1 MKKIFLCI
9 GLAISGL
16 LVQAQT
22 ANPKIQ
28 FNGVARGDMSHNW
41 LSSDDTTN
49 VDQSL
54 GGAALIDLHLDIRP
68 SDAVR
73 ISSTLRVKNAI
84 GGFWGQGASLELR
97 EISIKGVAAK
107 RIKYRFGDIDSK
119 MTPYTLWN
127 YYGECDNNEA
137 EVFRFIREI
146 RHQENFNYGH
156 YWRNQGGDLSWR
168 LGFDEGLES
177 IDFNTFA
184 MRNRS
189 LDDGKTPDRLQAG
202 GSMRL
207 RRNSINVSHIGFNYI
222 NLFDLPKTVSKTYY
236 EKYSNGVGTCDF
248 GFFLGRIRAFGELG
262 FSTIDYV
269 DTADTKTINTKGN
282 FFEVGLEYGL
292 VGAHPYLHELPQLS
306 ARVSFRRVNQN
317 FFSAG
322 AQSKRI
328 NYTSD
333 VNVLPVVG
341 TNSYN
346 RTIALLDLLT
356 DDAIYNQAISYGLMD
371 YEMIFNNV
379 TPYGKATPNRQGFDV
394 ALTYNAIDS
403 TFETDVEIQL
413 LQDVAGQ
420 GSEKKKNYLLAQ
432 WKGNVYFDKIFGW
445 NKSVSVT
452 AGYQFASASR
462 DEDRVY
468 KMSKELVKPVD
479 LHSHTIDL
487 GASVEVI
494 NRVDLLAGTKILL
507 YKGTD
512 YKAILNGF
520 NETVKYQCET
530 YDGSQMLTAAGVR
543 YRFNDNISLTLQY
556 DRFNLKDKNDD
567 GNSYK
572 INQAFLLFNIL
583 F

>member
-9 GLAISGL
+9 GLVIAGL

-107 RIKYRFGDIDSK
+107 RIKYRFGDIDSR

-127 YYGECDNNEA
+127 NSGECANNEA
-137 EVFRFIREI
+137 DVFRFIREI
-146 RHQENFNYGH
+146 RHQENFNYRN
-156 YWRNQGGDLSWR
+156 YWRNQGADLAWR
-168 LGFDEGLES
+168 LGFDKGMES
-177 IDFNTFA
+177 IDFTTFA

-189 LDDGKTPDRLQAG
+189 LDDGKTPDRMQAG
-202 GSMRL
+202 GNMQFNITNHSY
-207 RRNSINVSHIGFNYI
+207 IGLNYI

-236 EKYSNGVGTCDF
+236 EKYSNGVGTSNFDF
-248 GFFLGRIRAFGELG
+248 LLGHFTAFGEFG
-262 FSTIDYV
+262 FSTINYV
-269 DTADTKTINTKGN
+269 DTSDTKTVNTKGN
-282 FFEVGLEYGL
+282 FFELGLL
-292 VGAHPYLHELPQLS
+292 RLIRQSFIVQA
-306 ARVSFRRVNQN
+306 SFRRVNPN

-346 RTIALLDLLT
+346 RTISLLDLIT

-394 ALTYNAIDS
+394 HLIYVGDS
-403 TFETDVEIQL
+403 TFTTEIEVQA

-432 WKGNVYFDKIFGW
+432 WSGDVYFDKIFGW
-445 NKSVSVT
+445 SKSVSLT

-468 KMSKELVKPVD
+468 KMSKDLVKPVD

-487 GASVEVI
+487 GTSVEI
-494 NRVDLLAGTKILL
+494 LNRVDVLLGTKILL

-520 NETVKYQCET
+520 NETVKYKCET
-530 YDGSQMLTAAGVR
+530 YDGSQMLTAAGLR
-543 YRFNDNISLTLQY
+543 YRFNDNISLTMQY
-556 DRFNLKDKNDD
+556 DRFTLKDKIDD

>member
-28 FNGVARGDMSHNW
+28 FNGMARGDMSHNW

-168 LGFDEGLES
+168 LGFDKGIES

-202 GSMRL
+202 GTMKFHVT
-207 RRNSINVSHIGFNYI
+207 NSSQIGFNYI

-236 EKYSNGVGTCDF
+236 EKYTNGVGTTDF
-248 GFFLGRIRAFGELG
+248 GFFIGRIHAFGELG
-262 FSTIDYV
+262 FSTINYV
-269 DTADTKTINTKGN
+269 DTSDTKTIDTKGN
-282 FFEVGLEYGL
+282 FFEVGL
-292 VGAHPYLHELPQLS
+292 GADLMESQLNVQ
-306 ARVSFRRVNQN
+306 ASFRRVNQN

-322 AQSKRI
+322 AQSKRM

-394 ALTYNAIDS
+394 ALTYNAVDS
-403 TFETDVEIQL
+403 TFDTDVEIQL

-487 GASVEVI
+487 GASVEVL
-494 NRVDLLAGTKILL
+494 NRVDVLVGTKMLF

-530 YDGSQMLTAAGVR
+530 YDGSQMLTAAGLR

-556 DRFNLKDKNDD
+556 DRFNLKDKNDE

>member
-28 FNGVARGDMSHNW
+28 FNGMARGDMSHNW

-107 RIKYRFGDIDSK
+107 RIKYRFGDIDSR

-168 LGFDEGLES
+168 LGFDKGIES
-177 IDFNTFA
+177 IVFNTFA

-202 GSMRL
+202 GTMTFHVT
-207 RRNSINVSHIGFNYI
+207 NSSQIGFNYI

-236 EKYSNGVGTCDF
+236 EKYTNGVGTTDF
-248 GFFLGRIRAFGELG
+248 GFFIGRIHAFGELG
-262 FSTIDYV
+262 FSTINYV

-292 VGAHPYLHELPQLS
+292 VGAHPYLLYGLPQLS

-394 ALTYNAIDS
+394 ALTYNAVDS
-403 TFETDVEIQL
+403 TFDTDVEIQL

-487 GASVEVI
+487 GASVEVL
-494 NRVDLLAGTKILL
+494 NRVDVLVGTKMLF

-530 YDGSQMLTAAGVR
+530 YDGSQMLTAAGLR

-556 DRFNLKDKNDD
+556 DRFNLKDKNDE

>member
-1 MKKIFLCI
+1 MKKILFCI
-9 GLAISGL
+9 GLVISGL

-107 RIKYRFGDIDSK
+107 RIKYRFGDIDSR

-127 YYGECDNNEA
+127 NDGECANNEA
-137 EVFRFIREI
+137 DVFKFIREI
-146 RHQENFNYGH
+146 RHQENFNYRS
-156 YWRNQGGDLSWR
+156 YWRNQGADLAWR
-168 LGFDEGLES
+168 LGFDKGMES
-177 IDFNTFA
+177 IDFTTFA

-189 LDDGKTPDRLQAG
+189 LDDGKTPDRMQAG
-202 GSMRL
+202 GNMQFNITNHSY
-207 RRNSINVSHIGFNYI
+207 IGLNYI

-236 EKYSNGVGTCDF
+236 EKYSNGVGTSNF
-248 GFFLGRIRAFGELG
+248 NFLLGHTTAFGEFG
-262 FSTIDYV
+262 FSTINYV
-269 DTADTKTINTKGN
+269 DTSDTKTVNTKGN
-282 FFEVGLEYGL
+282 FFELGLL
-292 VGAHPYLHELPQLS
+292 RLIRQSFIVQA
-306 ARVSFRRVNQN
+306 SFRRVNPN

-346 RTIALLDLLT
+346 RTISLLDLIT

-394 ALTYNAIDS
+394 HLIYVGDS
-403 TFETDVEIQL
+403 TFTTEIEVQA

-432 WKGNVYFDKIFGW
+432 WSGDVYFDKIFGW
-445 NKSVSVT
+445 SKSVSLT

-468 KMSKELVKPVD
+468 KMSKDLVKPVD

-487 GASVEVI
+487 GTNVEI
-494 NRVDLLAGTKILL
+494 LNRVDVLLGTKILL

-520 NETVKYQCET
+520 NETVKYKCET
-530 YDGSQMLTAAGVR
+530 YDGSQMLTAAGLR
-543 YRFNDNISLTLQY
+543 YRFNDNISLTMQY
-556 DRFNLKDKNDD
+556 DRFTLKDKIDD

>member
-28 FNGVARGDMSHNW
+28 FNGMARGDMSHNW

-168 LGFDEGLES
+168 LGFDKGIES

-202 GSMRL
+202 GTMKFHVT
-207 RRNSINVSHIGFNYI
+207 NSSQIGFNYI

-236 EKYSNGVGTCDF
+236 EKYSNGVGTTDF
-248 GFFLGRIRAFGELG
+248 GFFIGRIHAFGELG
-262 FSTIDYV
+262 FSTINYV
-269 DTADTKTINTKGN
+269 DTADTKTVNTKGN

-292 VGAHPYLHELPQLS
+292 VGAHPYLHDALPPLS

-445 NKSVSVT
+445 NKSVNVT

-487 GASVEVI
+487 GASVEVL
-494 NRVDLLAGTKILL
+494 NRVDVLVGTKMLF

-530 YDGSQMLTAAGVR
+530 YDGSQMLAAAGVR

>member
-1 MKKIFLCI
+1 MKRFLLII
-9 GLAISGL
+9 GLAFLGITS
-16 LVQAQT
+16 QAQT

-54 GGAALIDLHLDIRP
+54 GGAALVDLHLDIRP

-84 GGFWGQGASLELR
+84 GGFWGQGATLELR

-107 RIKYRFGDIDSK
+107 RLKYRFGDIDSR

-127 YYGECDNNEA
+127 NSGECANNEA
-137 EVFRFIREI
+137 DVFRFIREI
-146 RHQENFNYGH
+146 RLQENFNYH
-156 YWRNQGGDLSWR
+156 NYWRNQGADLAWR
-168 LGFDEGLES
+168 LGFDKGIES
-177 IDFNTFA
+177 IDFTTFA

-189 LDDGKTPDRLQAG
+189 LDDGKTPDRMQAG
-202 GSMRL
+202 GNMQFNITNHSY
-207 RRNSINVSHIGFNYI
+207 IGLNYI

-236 EKYSNGVGTCDF
+236 EKYSNGVGTSNF
-248 GFFLGRIRAFGELG
+248 NFLLGHTTAFGEFG
-262 FSTIDYV
+262 FSTINYV
-269 DTADTKTINTKGN
+269 DTSDTKTVNTKGN
-282 FFEVGLEYGL
+282 FFELGLL
-292 VGAHPYLHELPQLS
+292 RLIRQSFIVQA
-306 ARVSFRRVNQN
+306 SFRRVNPN

-346 RTIALLDLLT
+346 RTISLLDLIT

-394 ALTYNAIDS
+394 HLIYVGDS
-403 TFETDVEIQL
+403 TFTTEIEVQA

-432 WKGNVYFDKIFGW
+432 WSGDVYFDKIFGW
-445 NKSVSVT
+445 SKSVSLT

-468 KMSKELVKPVD
+468 KMSKQLVEEVD
-479 LHSHTIDL
+479 LHSHTVDL
-487 GASVEVI
+487 GVNVEVL
-494 NRVDLLAGTKILL
+494 NRVDFLLGTKMLF
-507 YKGTD
+507 YKGSD
-512 YKAILNGF
+512 FKATLNEF
-520 NETVKYQCET
+520 NETVKYTCET
-530 YDGSQMLTAAGVR
+530 YDGSQMLYAAGLR
-543 YRFNDNISLTLQY
+543 YRFSDNISLTLQY
-556 DRFNLKDKNDD
+556 DRFNYKDKLDE

-572 INQAFLLFNIL
+572 INQAFLLFNVL

>member
-28 FNGVARGDMSHNW
+28 FNGMARGDMSHNW

-119 MTPYTLWN
+119 MTPYTLSN

-168 LGFDEGLES
+168 LGFDKGIES

-202 GSMRL
+202 GTMKFHIT
-207 RRNSINVSHIGFNYI
+207 NSSQIGFNYI

-236 EKYSNGVGTCDF
+236 EKYTNGVGTTDF
-248 GFFLGRIRAFGELG
+248 GFFIGRIHAFGELG
-262 FSTIDYV
+262 FSTINYV
-269 DTADTKTINTKGN
+269 DTADTKTVNTKGN

-292 VGAHPYLHELPQLS
+292 VGTHPYLHHELPQLS

-394 ALTYNAIDS
+394 ALTYNAVDS
-403 TFETDVEIQL
+403 TFDTDVEIQL

-487 GASVEVI
+487 GASVEVL
-494 NRVDLLAGTKILL
+494 NRVDVLVGTKMLF

-530 YDGSQMLTAAGVR
+530 YDGSQMLTAAGLR

>member
-168 LGFDEGLES
+168 LGFDKGIES

-202 GSMRL
+202 GTMKFHIT
-207 RRNSINVSHIGFNYI
+207 NSSQIGFNYI

-236 EKYSNGVGTCDF
+236 EKYSNGVGTTDF
-248 GFFLGRIRAFGELG
+248 GFFIGRIHAFGELG
-262 FSTIDYV
+262 FSTINYV
-269 DTADTKTINTKGN
+269 DTADTKTVNTKGN

-292 VGAHPYLHELPQLS
+292 VGAHPYLHDALPPLS

-394 ALTYNAIDS
+394 ALTYNAVDS
-403 TFETDVEIQL
+403 TFDTDVKIQL

-487 GASVEVI
+487 GASVEVL
-494 NRVDLLAGTKILL
+494 NRVDVLVGTKMLF

-530 YDGSQMLTAAGVR
+530 YDGSQMLTAAGLR

>member
-28 FNGVARGDMSHNW
+28 FNGMARGDMSHNW

-107 RIKYRFGDIDSK
+107 RIKYRFGDIDSR

-127 YYGECDNNEA
+127 YYGECANNEA

-168 LGFDEGLES
+168 LGFDKGIES
-177 IDFNTFA
+177 IDFTTFA

-202 GSMRL
+202 GTMKFHIT
-207 RRNSINVSHIGFNYI
+207 NSSQIGFNYI

-236 EKYSNGVGTCDF
+236 EKYTNGVGTTDF
-248 GFFLGRIRAFGELG
+248 GFFIGRIHAFGELG
-262 FSTIDYV
+262 FSTINYV
-269 DTADTKTINTKGN
+269 DTADTKTVNTKGN

-292 VGAHPYLHELPQLS
+292 VGAHPYLHDALPPLS

-487 GASVEVI
+487 GASVEVL
-494 NRVDLLAGTKILL
+494 NRVDVLVGTKMLF

-530 YDGSQMLTAAGVR
+530 YDGSQMLTAAGLR
-543 YRFNDNISLTLQY
+543 YRFNENISLTLQY

>member
-28 FNGVARGDMSHNW
+28 FNGMARGDMSHNW

-84 GGFWGQGASLELR
+84 GGFWGQGATLELR

-107 RIKYRFGDIDSK
+107 RIKYRFGVIDSR

-127 YYGECDNNEA
+127 YDGECANNEA
-137 EVFRFIREI
+137 DVFRFIREI
-146 RHQENFNYGH
+146 RHQENFNYGS

-168 LGFDEGLES
+168 LGFDKGVES
-177 IDFNTFA
+177 IDFTTFA

-202 GSMRL
+202 GKML
-207 RRNSINVSHIGFNYI
+207 FHFTDNAQIGFNYI

-236 EKYSNGVGTCDF
+236 EKYSNGVGTSDF
-248 GFFLGRIRAFGELG
+248 SFVFGKIRAFGELG
-262 FSTIDYV
+262 FSTINYV
-269 DTADTKTINTKGN
+269 DTSDTKTIDTKGN
-282 FFEVGLEYGL
+282 FFEVGL
-292 VGAHPYLHELPQLS
+292 GADLMESQLNVQ
-306 ARVSFRRVNQN
+306 ASFRRVNQN

-394 ALTYNAIDS
+394 AVAYNAEDS
-403 TFETDVEIQL
+403 TFETSLEIQA

-432 WKGNVYFDKIFGW
+432 WNGNVHFDKIFDW

-487 GASVEVI
+487 GASVEVL
-494 NRVDLLAGTKILL
+494 NRVLDELPIEKRMMFLR
-507 YKGTD
+507 
-512 YKAILNGF
+512 
-520 NETVKYQCET
+520 
-530 YDGSQMLTAAGVR
+530 R
-543 YRFNDNISLTLQY
+543 YWYMSSI
-556 DRFNLKDKNDD
+556 KE
-567 GNSYK
+567 
-572 INQAFLLFNIL
+572 IA
-583 F
+583 

>member
-9 GLAISGL
+9 GLVIAGL

-107 RIKYRFGDIDSK
+107 RIKYRFGDIDSR

-127 YYGECDNNEA
+127 NDGECANNEA
-137 EVFRFIREI
+137 DVFKFIREI
-146 RHQENFNYGH
+146 RHQENFNYRS
-156 YWRNQGGDLSWR
+156 YWRNQGADLAWR
-168 LGFDEGLES
+168 LGFDKGMES
-177 IDFNTFA
+177 IDFTTFA

-189 LDDGKTPDRLQAG
+189 LDDGKTPDRMQAG
-202 GSMRL
+202 GNMQFNITNHSY
-207 RRNSINVSHIGFNYI
+207 IGLNYI

-236 EKYSNGVGTCDF
+236 EKYSNGVGTSNF
-248 GFFLGRIRAFGELG
+248 NFLLGHTTAFGEFG
-262 FSTIDYV
+262 FSTINYV
-269 DTADTKTINTKGN
+269 DTSDTKTVNTKGN
-282 FFEVGLEYGL
+282 FFELGLL
-292 VGAHPYLHELPQLS
+292 RLIRQSFIVQA
-306 ARVSFRRVNQN
+306 SFRRVNPN

-346 RTIALLDLLT
+346 RTISLLDLIT

-394 ALTYNAIDS
+394 HLIYVGDS
-403 TFETDVEIQL
+403 TFTTEIEVQA

-420 GSEKKKNYLLAQ
+420 GSEKKKNYLLVQ
-432 WKGNVYFDKIFGW
+432 WSGNVYFDKIFDW
-445 NKSVSVT
+445 SKSVSLT

-487 GASVEVI
+487 GTSVEI
-494 NRVDLLAGTKILL
+494 LNRVDVLLGTKILL

-520 NETVKYQCET
+520 NETVKYSCET
-530 YDGSQMLTAAGVR
+530 YDGSQMLTAAGLR
-543 YRFNDNISLTLQY
+543 YRFNDNISLTMQY
-556 DRFNLKDKNDD
+556 DRFNLKDKIDD

>member
-28 FNGVARGDMSHNW
+28 FNGMARGDMSHNW

-168 LGFDEGLES
+168 LGFDKGIES

-202 GSMRL
+202 GTMKFHVT
-207 RRNSINVSHIGFNYI
+207 NSSQIGFNYI

-236 EKYSNGVGTCDF
+236 EKYTNGVGTTDF
-248 GFFLGRIRAFGELG
+248 GFFIGRIHAFGELG
-262 FSTIDYV
+262 FSTINYV
-269 DTADTKTINTKGN
+269 DTADTKTVNTKGN

-292 VGAHPYLHELPQLS
+292 VGAHPYLLYGLPQLS

-394 ALTYNAIDS
+394 ALTYNAVDS
-403 TFETDVEIQL
+403 TFDTDVEIQL

-445 NKSVSVT
+445 NKSVNVT

-487 GASVEVI
+487 GASVEVL
-494 NRVDLLAGTKILL
+494 NRVDVLVGTKMLF

-530 YDGSQMLTAAGVR
+530 YDGSQMLTAAGLR

>member
-1 MKKIFLCI
+1 MKKFLLFI
-9 GLAISGL
+9 GLAVLGVTS
-16 LVQAQT
+16 QAQT

-107 RIKYRFGDIDSK
+107 RIKYRFGDIDSR

-127 YYGECDNNEA
+127 NSGECANNEA
-137 EVFRFIREI
+137 DVFRFIREI
-146 RHQENFNYGH
+146 RHQENFNYH
-156 YWRNQGGDLSWR
+156 NYWRNQGADLAWR
-168 LGFDEGLES
+168 LGFDKGIES
-177 IDFNTFA
+177 IDFTTFA

-189 LDDGKTPDRLQAG
+189 LDDGKTPDRMQAG
-202 GSMRL
+202 GNMQFNITNHSY
-207 RRNSINVSHIGFNYI
+207 IGLNYI

-236 EKYSNGVGTCDF
+236 EKYSNGVGTSNF
-248 GFFLGRIRAFGELG
+248 NFLLGHTTAFGEFG
-262 FSTIDYV
+262 FSTINYV
-269 DTADTKTINTKGN
+269 DTSDTKTVNTKGN
-282 FFEVGLEYGL
+282 FFELGLL
-292 VGAHPYLHELPQLS
+292 RLIRQSFIVQA
-306 ARVSFRRVNQN
+306 SFRRVNPN

-346 RTIALLDLLT
+346 RTISLLDLIT

-394 ALTYNAIDS
+394 HLIYVGDS
-403 TFETDVEIQL
+403 PFTTEIEVQA

-432 WKGNVYFDKIFGW
+432 WSGDVYFDKIFGW
-445 NKSVSVT
+445 SKSVSLT

-468 KMSKELVKPVD
+468 KMSKQLVEEVD
-479 LHSHTIDL
+479 LHSHTVDL
-487 GASVEVI
+487 GVNVEVL
-494 NRVDLLAGTKILL
+494 NRVDFLLGTKMLF
-507 YKGTD
+507 YKGSD
-512 YKAILNGF
+512 FKATLNDF
-520 NETVKYQCET
+520 NETVKYTCES
-530 YDGSQMLTAAGVR
+530 YDGSQMLSAIGLR

-556 DRFNLKDKNDD
+556 DRFNYKDKLDE

-572 INQAFLLFNIL
+572 INQAFLLFNVL

>member
-1 MKKIFLCI
+1 MKRFLLII
-9 GLAISGL
+9 GLAFLGITS
-16 LVQAQT
+16 QAQT

-54 GGAALIDLHLDIRP
+54 GGAALVDLHLDIRP

-84 GGFWGQGASLELR
+84 GGFWGQGATLELR

-107 RIKYRFGDIDSK
+107 RLKYRFGDIDSR

-127 YYGECDNNEA
+127 YDGECTNNEA
-137 EVFRFIREI
+137 DVFRFIREI
-146 RHQENFNYGH
+146 RHQENFNYH
-156 YWRNQGGDLSWR
+156 NYWRNQGADLAWR
-168 LGFDEGLES
+168 LGFDKGIES
-177 IDFNTFA
+177 IDFTTFA

-189 LDDGKTPDRLQAG
+189 LDDGKTPDRMQAG
-202 GSMRL
+202 GNMQFNITNHSY
-207 RRNSINVSHIGFNYI
+207 IGLNYI

-236 EKYSNGVGTCDF
+236 EKYSNGVGTSNF
-248 GFFLGRIRAFGELG
+248 NFLLGHTTAFGEFG
-262 FSTIDYV
+262 FSTINYV
-269 DTADTKTINTKGN
+269 DTSDTKTVNTKGN
-282 FFEVGLEYGL
+282 FFELGLL
-292 VGAHPYLHELPQLS
+292 RLIRQSFIVQA
-306 ARVSFRRVNQN
+306 SFRRVNPN

-346 RTIALLDLLT
+346 RTISLLDLIT

-394 ALTYNAIDS
+394 HLIYVGDS
-403 TFETDVEIQL
+403 TFTTEIEVQA

-432 WKGNVYFDKIFGW
+432 WSGDVYFDKIFGW
-445 NKSVSVT
+445 SKSVSLT

-468 KMSKELVKPVD
+468 KMSKQLVEEVD
-479 LHSHTIDL
+479 LHSHTVDL
-487 GASVEVI
+487 GVNVEVL
-494 NRVDLLAGTKILL
+494 NRVDFLLGTKMLF
-507 YKGTD
+507 YKGSD
-512 YKAILNGF
+512 FKATLNDF
-520 NETVKYQCET
+520 NETVKYTCES
-530 YDGSQMLTAAGVR
+530 YDGSQMLSAIGLR

-556 DRFNLKDKNDD
+556 DRFNYKDKLDE

-572 INQAFLLFNIL
+572 INQAFMLFNIL

>member
-28 FNGVARGDMSHNW
+28 FNGMARGDMSHNW

-84 GGFWGQGASLELR
+84 GGFWGQGATLELR

-107 RIKYRFGDIDSK
+107 RIKYRFGDIDSR

-137 EVFRFIREI
+137 DVFRFIREI

-168 LGFDEGLES
+168 LGFDKGIES

-202 GSMRL
+202 GTMKFHIT
-207 RRNSINVSHIGFNYI
+207 NSSQIGFNYI

-236 EKYSNGVGTCDF
+236 EKYTNGVGTTDF
-248 GFFLGRIRAFGELG
+248 GFFIGRIHAFGELG
-262 FSTIDYV
+262 FSTINYV
-269 DTADTKTINTKGN
+269 DTADTKTVNTKGN

-292 VGAHPYLHELPQLS
+292 VGTHPYLHHGLPPLS

-394 ALTYNAIDS
+394 ALTYNAVDS
-403 TFETDVEIQL
+403 TFDTDVEIQL

-479 LHSHTIDL
+479 LHSHTVDL
-487 GASVEVI
+487 GASVEI
-494 NRVDLLAGTKILL
+494 LNRVDVLLGTKILL

-512 YKAILNGF
+512 YKAILNGL

-530 YDGSQMLTAAGVR
+530 YDGSQMLTAAGLR

-556 DRFNLKDKNDD
+556 DRFNLKDKNDE

>member
-1 MKKIFLCI
+1 MKKFLLFI
-9 GLAISGL
+9 GLAVLGVTS
-16 LVQAQT
+16 QAQT

-54 GGAALIDLHLDIRP
+54 GGAALVDLHLDIRP

-107 RIKYRFGDIDSK
+107 RIKYRFGDIDSR

-127 YYGECDNNEA
+127 NSGECANNEA
-137 EVFRFIREI
+137 DVFRFIREI
-146 RHQENFNYGH
+146 RHQENFNYH
-156 YWRNQGGDLSWR
+156 NYWRNQGADLAWR
-168 LGFDEGLES
+168 LGFDKGIES
-177 IDFNTFA
+177 IDFTTFA

-189 LDDGKTPDRLQAG
+189 LDDGKTPDRMQAG
-202 GSMRL
+202 GNMQFNITNHSY
-207 RRNSINVSHIGFNYI
+207 IGLNYI

-236 EKYSNGVGTCDF
+236 EKYSNGVGTSNF
-248 GFFLGRIRAFGELG
+248 NFLLGHTTAFGEFG
-262 FSTIDYV
+262 FSTINYV
-269 DTADTKTINTKGN
+269 DTSDTKTVNTKGN
-282 FFEVGLEYGL
+282 FFELGLL
-292 VGAHPYLHELPQLS
+292 RLIRQSFIVQA
-306 ARVSFRRVNQN
+306 SFRRVNPN

-346 RTIALLDLLT
+346 RTISLLDLIT

-394 ALTYNAIDS
+394 HLIYVGDS
-403 TFETDVEIQL
+403 PFTTEIEVQA

-432 WKGNVYFDKIFGW
+432 WSGDVYFDKIFGW
-445 NKSVSVT
+445 SKSVSLT

-468 KMSKELVKPVD
+468 KMSKQLVEEVD
-479 LHSHTIDL
+479 LHSHTVDL
-487 GASVEVI
+487 GVNVEVL
-494 NRVDLLAGTKILL
+494 NRVDFLLGTKMLF
-507 YKGTD
+507 YKGSD
-512 YKAILNGF
+512 FKATLNEF
-520 NETVKYQCET
+520 NETVKYTCET
-530 YDGSQMLTAAGVR
+530 YDGSQMLYAAGLR
-543 YRFNDNISLTLQY
+543 YRFSDNISLTLQY
-556 DRFNLKDKNDD
+556 DRFNYKDKLDE

-572 INQAFLLFNIL
+572 INQAFLLFNVL

>member
-28 FNGVARGDMSHNW
+28 FNGMARGDMSHNW

-168 LGFDEGLES
+168 LGFDKGIES

-202 GSMRL
+202 GTMKFHIT
-207 RRNSINVSHIGFNYI
+207 NSSQIGFNYI

-236 EKYSNGVGTCDF
+236 EKYTNGVGTTDF
-248 GFFLGRIRAFGELG
+248 GFFIGRIHAFGELG
-262 FSTIDYV
+262 FSTINYV
-269 DTADTKTINTKGN
+269 DTADTKTVNTKGN

-292 VGAHPYLHELPQLS
+292 VGAHPYLHDALPPLS

-394 ALTYNAIDS
+394 ALTYNAVDS
-403 TFETDVEIQL
+403 TFDTDVEIQL

-479 LHSHTIDL
+479 LHSHTVDL
-487 GASVEVI
+487 GASVEVL
-494 NRVDLLAGTKILL
+494 NRVDVLVGTKMLF

-530 YDGSQMLTAAGVR
+530 YDGSQMLTAAGLR

>member
-1 MKKIFLCI
+1 MKKVLLFI
-9 GLAISGL
+9 GLAFIGL
-16 LVQAQT
+16 TTLAQT

-28 FNGVARGDMSHNW
+28 FNGVARGDMLHNW
-41 LSSDDTTN
+41 LASDDTTN

-54 GGAALIDLHLDIRP
+54 GGAALVDLHLNIHPNEAIR
-68 SDAVR
+68 
-73 ISSTLRVKNAI
+73 IHSTLRVKNAI
-84 GGFWGQGASLELR
+84 GGFWGQGATLELR
-97 EISIKGVAAK
+97 EISIKGVAGK
-107 RIKYRFGDIDSK
+107 VLKYRFGDIDSK

-127 YYGECDNNEA
+127 YDGECTNNEA
-137 EVFRFIREI
+137 DVFNFIREI
-146 RHQENFNYGH
+146 RHQENFNYGNA
-156 YWRNQGGDLSWR
+156 WRNQGADLSWR
-168 LGFDEGLES
+168 LGFDKGVES
-177 IDFNTFA
+177 IDFTTFA

-202 GSMRL
+202 GTMKFHIT
-207 RRNSINVSHIGFNYI
+207 NSSQIGFNYI

-236 EKYSNGVGTCDF
+236 EKYTNGVGTSDF
-248 GFFLGRIRAFGELG
+248 SFFIGRIHAFGELG
-262 FSTIDYV
+262 FSTINYV
-269 DTADTKTINTKGN
+269 DTADTKTVNTKGN

-292 VGAHPYLHELPQLS
+292 VGAHPYLHDALPPLS

-394 ALTYNAIDS
+394 ALTYNAVDS
-403 TFETDVEIQL
+403 TFDTDVEIQL

-468 KMSKELVKPVD
+468 KMSKDLVEAVD

-487 GASVEVI
+487 GTSIELI
-494 NRVDLLAGTKILL
+494 NRLDFLLGTKMLF
-507 YKGTD
+507 YKGSD
-512 YKAILNGF
+512 FKAILNDF
-520 NETVKYQCET
+520 NETVKYNCET
-530 YDGSQMLTAAGVR
+530 YDGSQILSAAGLR

-556 DRFNLKDKNDD
+556 DRFNLKDNLDE

-572 INQAFLLFNIL
+572 INQAFLLFNVL

>member
-28 FNGVARGDMSHNW
+28 FNGMARGDMSHNW

-168 LGFDEGLES
+168 LGFDKGIES

-202 GSMRL
+202 GTMKFHVT
-207 RRNSINVSHIGFNYI
+207 NSSQIGFNYI

-236 EKYSNGVGTCDF
+236 EKYTNGVGTTDF
-248 GFFLGRIRAFGELG
+248 GFFIGRIHAFGELG
-262 FSTIDYV
+262 FSTINYV
-269 DTADTKTINTKGN
+269 DTSDTKTIDTKGN

-292 VGAHPYLHELPQLS
+292 VGAHPYLLYGLPQLS

-487 GASVEVI
+487 GASVEVL
-494 NRVDLLAGTKILL
+494 NRVDVLVGTKMLF

-530 YDGSQMLTAAGVR
+530 YDGSQMLTAAGLR

>member
-107 RIKYRFGDIDSK
+107 RIKYRFGDIDSR

-168 LGFDEGLES
+168 LGFDKGIES
-177 IDFNTFA
+177 IDFTTFA

-202 GSMRL
+202 GTMKFHIT
-207 RRNSINVSHIGFNYI
+207 NSSQIGFNYI

-236 EKYSNGVGTCDF
+236 EKYSNGVGTTDF
-248 GFFLGRIRAFGELG
+248 GFFIGRIHAFGELG
-262 FSTIDYV
+262 FSTINYV
-269 DTADTKTINTKGN
+269 DTSDTKTVNTKGN
-282 FFEVGLEYGL
+282 FFEVGFEYGL
-292 VGAHPYLHELPQLS
+292 VGVHPNLDKLPPLS

>member
-28 FNGVARGDMSHNW
+28 FNGMARGDMSHNW

-107 RIKYRFGDIDSK
+107 RIKYRFGDIDSR

-168 LGFDEGLES
+168 LGFDKGIES
-177 IDFNTFA
+177 IDFTTFA

-202 GSMRL
+202 GTMKFHIT
-207 RRNSINVSHIGFNYI
+207 NSSQIGFNYI

-236 EKYSNGVGTCDF
+236 EKYSNGVGTTDF
-248 GFFLGRIRAFGELG
+248 GFFIGRIHAFGELG
-262 FSTIDYV
+262 FSTINYV
-269 DTADTKTINTKGN
+269 DTADTKTVNTKGN

-292 VGAHPYLHELPQLS
+292 VGAHPYLHDALPPLS

-403 TFETDVEIQL
+403 TFDTDVEIQL

-468 KMSKELVKPVD
+468 KMSKELVKSVD
-479 LHSHTIDL
+479 LHSHTVDL
-487 GASVEVI
+487 GASVEVL
-494 NRVDLLAGTKILL
+494 NRVDVLVGTKMLF

-530 YDGSQMLTAAGVR
+530 YDGSQMLTAAGLR

-556 DRFNLKDKNDD
+556 DRFNLKDKNDE

>member
-1 MKKIFLCI
+1 MKKFLLFI
-9 GLAISGL
+9 GLAVLGVTS
-16 LVQAQT
+16 QAQT

-107 RIKYRFGDIDSK
+107 RIKYRFGDIDSR

-127 YYGECDNNEA
+127 NSGECANNEA
-137 EVFRFIREI
+137 DVFRFIREI
-146 RHQENFNYGH
+146 RHQENFNYH
-156 YWRNQGGDLSWR
+156 NYWRNQGADLAWR
-168 LGFDEGLES
+168 LGFDKGIES
-177 IDFNTFA
+177 IDFTTFA

-189 LDDGKTPDRLQAG
+189 LDDGKTPDRMQAG
-202 GSMRL
+202 GNMQFNITNHSY
-207 RRNSINVSHIGFNYI
+207 IGLNYI

-236 EKYSNGVGTCDF
+236 EKYSNGVGTSNF
-248 GFFLGRIRAFGELG
+248 NFLLGHTTAFGEFG
-262 FSTIDYV
+262 FSTINYV
-269 DTADTKTINTKGN
+269 DTSDTKTVNTKGN
-282 FFEVGLEYGL
+282 FFELGLL
-292 VGAHPYLHELPQLS
+292 RLIRQSFIVQA
-306 ARVSFRRVNQN
+306 SFRRVNPN

-346 RTIALLDLLT
+346 RTISLLDLIT
-356 DDAIYNQAISYGLMD
+356 DDAVYNQAISYGLMD

-394 ALTYNAIDS
+394 HLIYVGDS
-403 TFETDVEIQL
+403 TFTTEIEVQA

-432 WKGNVYFDKIFGW
+432 WSGDVYFDKIFGW
-445 NKSVSVT
+445 SKSVSLT

-468 KMSKELVKPVD
+468 KMSKQLVEEVD
-479 LHSHTIDL
+479 LHSHTVDL
-487 GASVEVI
+487 GVNVEVL
-494 NRVDLLAGTKILL
+494 NRVDFLLGTKMLF
-507 YKGTD
+507 YKGSD
-512 YKAILNGF
+512 FKATLNEF
-520 NETVKYQCET
+520 NETVKYTCET
-530 YDGSQMLTAAGVR
+530 YDGSQMLYAAGLR
-543 YRFNDNISLTLQY
+543 YRFSDNISLTLQY
-556 DRFNLKDKNDD
+556 DRFNYKDKLDE

-572 INQAFLLFNIL
+572 INQAFLLFNVL

>member
-9 GLAISGL
+9 GLVIAGL

-107 RIKYRFGDIDSK
+107 RIKYRFGDIDSR

-127 YYGECDNNEA
+127 YDGECANNEA
-137 EVFRFIREI
+137 DVFRFIREI
-146 RHQENFNYGH
+146 RHQENFNYGS

-168 LGFDEGLES
+168 LGFDKGIES

-202 GSMRL
+202 GTMKFHIT
-207 RRNSINVSHIGFNYI
+207 NSSQIGFNYI

-236 EKYSNGVGTCDF
+236 EKYTNGVGTTDF
-248 GFFLGRIRAFGELG
+248 GFFIGRIHAFGELG
-262 FSTIDYV
+262 FSTINYV
-269 DTADTKTINTKGN
+269 DTADIKTVNTKGN

-292 VGAHPYLHELPQLS
+292 VGAHPYLHDAIPPLS

-346 RTIALLDLLT
+346 RTIALLDLIT

-394 ALTYNAIDS
+394 TLTYNAVDS
-403 TFETDVEIQL
+403 TFDTDVEIQL

-468 KMSKELVKPVD
+468 KMSKDLVKPVD

-487 GASVEVI
+487 GTSVEI
-494 NRVDLLAGTKILL
+494 LNRVDVLVGTKMLF

-530 YDGSQMLTAAGVR
+530 YDGSQMLTAAGLR

>member
-1 MKKIFLCI
+1 MKKIFLGI

-28 FNGVARGDMSHNW
+28 FNGMARGDMSHNW

-84 GGFWGQGASLELR
+84 GGFWGQGATLELR

-107 RIKYRFGDIDSK
+107 RIKYRFGDIDSR

-127 YYGECDNNEA
+127 YDGECANNEA
-137 EVFRFIREI
+137 DVFRFIREI
-146 RHQENFNYGH
+146 RHQENFNYGS

-168 LGFDEGLES
+168 LGFDKGIES

-202 GSMRL
+202 GTMTFHIT
-207 RRNSINVSHIGFNYI
+207 NSSQIGFNYI

-236 EKYSNGVGTCDF
+236 EKYTNGVGTTDF
-248 GFFLGRIRAFGELG
+248 GFFIGRIHAFGELG
-262 FSTIDYV
+262 FSTINYV

-292 VGAHPYLHELPQLS
+292 VGAHPYLLYGLPQLS

-487 GASVEVI
+487 GASVEVL
-494 NRVDLLAGTKILL
+494 NRVDVLVGTKMLF

-530 YDGSQMLTAAGVR
+530 YDGSQMLTAAGLR

>member
-168 LGFDEGLES
+168 LGFDKGIES

-202 GSMRL
+202 GTMKFHVT
-207 RRNSINVSHIGFNYI
+207 NSSQIGFNYI

-236 EKYSNGVGTCDF
+236 EKYSNGVGTTDF
-248 GFFLGRIRAFGELG
+248 FFSLGRIHAFGELG
-262 FSTIDYV
+262 FSTINYV
-269 DTADTKTINTKGN
+269 DTSDTKTVNTKGN